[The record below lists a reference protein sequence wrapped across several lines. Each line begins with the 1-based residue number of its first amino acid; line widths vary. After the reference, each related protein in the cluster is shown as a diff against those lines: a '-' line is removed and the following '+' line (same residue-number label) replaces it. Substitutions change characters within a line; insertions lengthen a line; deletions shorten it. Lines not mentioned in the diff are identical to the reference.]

1 MKKLIVIPFLLLCAS
16 VFSQKYVQEFT
27 KTDGTSIAISLSDLA
42 FAIPSGTNNGSVLVL
57 GPNAKT
63 IYVTDSLQGIVDSS
77 SAILV
82 LFEESYKLNGKDA
95 LRDIAVSKQQVK
107 EVVPS
112 GASQTFLKLA
122 SPQKTILIN
131 DDYATVAAALSAA
144 SSGGDPA
151 DGNGIYSSSG
161 TIPLYT
167 RATVLPDE
175 DYLQPEFSIGAIPEW
190 DSIDGGYLFGDDQF
204 YNWITI
210 SPEVDQATSIYS
222 RKSFEASLSP
232 TVWERRQA
240 IEVDYEAV
248 RLDLIYNEEPDNSG
262 ENTHAG
268 FELITNVYGPSGYYS
283 EGELFCESS
292 DNSTGEIRKA
302 SLAFGTNVN
311 NENGI
316 TGKFYTTYEGVN
328 YTSQFTAREAYTGIS
343 TSDDNLGTSSSVGA
357 EANRVVITQNNRIA
371 SFKDNSIYLGPET
384 EADAHSIKWG
394 SGDPNTVVTANPGSI
409 YMNTL
414 GGAGA
419 TMWVKESG
427 TGNTGWVA
435 K

>member
-268 FELITNVYGPSGYYS
+268 FELITNEDGSSGYYS

-311 NENGI
+311 NVNGI

-371 SFKDNSIYLGPET
+371 SFKDNSIYLGPEI

-409 YMNTL
+409 YMNTA